1 MSTINRNF
9 GNGKKGKKSKAVLI
23 EDILP
28 SEFRDLLQESG
39 NQPMGI
45 NGNNFPDCSPTYKP
59 IKRAKVIEK
68 YDSYITLGG
77 DAPKGPGSGY
87 SAFGARCS
95 SIDLVTGRLSSVV
108 DASTNPNLYAI
119 DDFNLDAARV
129 YICQRTDVDYNFGI
143 SEGNV
148 GNSIGRSAVAAK
160 ADAIRLYAREGI
172 KLVTGEYGEYNSQG
186 GKISTRS
193 GIDLMAG
200 NNDADLQPIPKGDN
214 LVMFLEDIL
223 SHIGNIYEILF
234 AISKSN
240 IEFSQ
245 ALATHTHAGPT
256 GPVLPSVE
264 LIPAAMKVSKVS
276 VDEGLLNAL
285 QESLKANLAE
295 LDYLF
300 SMGSL
305 YINSDLNRTN

>member
-1 MSTINRNF
+1 MGTINRNF

-28 SEFRDLLQESG
+28 ESYTDILQESG
-39 NQPMGI
+39 QTALGI
-45 NGNNFPDCSPTYKP
+45 NGDNFPDCSPTYKP
-59 IKRAKVIEK
+59 IKRAKVIKK

-95 SIDLVTGRLSSVV
+95 SIDLVTGRLSSAVE
-108 DASTNPNLYAI
+108 ASTNPNLYVL
-119 DDFNLDAARV
+119 DNFNLDAARI

-143 SEGNV
+143 AKGSV
-148 GNSIGRSAVAAK
+148 GNSIARSAVAAK
-160 ADAIRLYAREGI
+160 ADAIRLYGREGI

-186 GKISTRS
+186 GKISTRT

-214 LVMFLEDIL
+214 LVAFLEDIL
-223 SHIGNIYEILF
+223 SHIGNLYDIVFSL
-234 AISKSN
+234 SKADV
-240 IEFSQ
+240 EFR
-245 ALATHTHAGPT
+245 AKLAAHIHASPMGPT
-256 GPVLPSVE
+256 MPSVE
-264 LIPAAMKVSKVS
+264 LTPAVIKASKAS
-276 VDEGLLNAL
+276 VDDGLITAL
-285 QESLKANLAE
+285 QESLKANLSE

-300 SMGSL
+300 SMGSV